1 VTAVI
6 TRRSLALGGRRYP
19 LVLPSLRDARLHLA
33 SVVISI
39 HILGQLGLGF
49 RVSVPQILSAILS
62 AAIVEVVW
70 TFVQRREIVWP
81 ASAMLTG
88 SGVALILRVVGT
100 ERGDHWTWRGWYI
113 FAGVAVLSLLTK
125 YLIRYRGT
133 HLFNPSNVG
142 LVAIF
147 LLLGSTRVEPLDFW
161 WSPLN
166 GWMIAAYALIGLGG
180 LAITA
185 RLRLLE
191 MAAAFWV
198 AFAAGIGLL
207 SATGHCMT
215 AAWAFSPVC
224 DTSFWWTV
232 VTSPE
237 VAIFLFFM
245 ITDPRTVPSGRTA
258 RTAFS
263 VAIAVL
269 AVVLIAPQS
278 TEFGAKVGLLAALV
292 VLSPLR
298 SLFDRLVPEFDRVQS
313 PHRTLLARLTHG
325 IEGSPRRVFTR
336 GAIGGAA
343 FASIS
348 ILIAVAGTP
357 ARVAADEPASV
368 ETLSISVD
376 PSSLPPVTV
385 DAEVEILADDL
396 MASGGVGLAT
406 ILAESLEVEAEAM
419 RRGDPSLLLGVDQGA
434 RLAEMERAID
444 QAAAEGLRVVDR
456 YRFDSIHVRV
466 VHNEGPQTA
475 PGLAFDTTGTIE
487 RSTYTMGATP
497 LQAATIPFST
507 TFVLRQGSGR
517 FWMIVDAPPGDPE
530 PLPGGTP

>member
-278 TEFGAKVGLLAALV
+278 TEFGAKASSPSLTGCNPPTGRSSPVSPTASRARHVVCSREERSAARP
-292 VLSPLR
+292 SHRSRSSLR
-298 SLFDRLVPEFDRVQS
+298 WPEHPQGWRQM
-313 PHRTLLARLTHG
+313 
-325 IEGSPRRVFTR
+325 
-336 GAIGGAA
+336 
-343 FASIS
+343 
-348 ILIAVAGTP
+348 
-357 ARVAADEPASV
+357 
-368 ETLSISVD
+368 
-376 PSSLPPVTV
+376 SLPP
-385 DAEVEILADDL
+385 
-396 MASGGVGLAT
+396 SK
-406 ILAESLEVEAEAM
+406 
-419 RRGDPSLLLGVDQGA
+419 P
-434 RLAEMERAID
+434 
-444 QAAAEGLRVVDR
+444 
-456 YRFDSIHVRV
+456 
-466 VHNEGPQTA
+466 
-475 PGLAFDTTGTIE
+475 
-487 RSTYTMGATP
+487 
-497 LQAATIPFST
+497 
-507 TFVLRQGSGR
+507 
-517 FWMIVDAPPGDPE
+517 
-530 PLPGGTP
+530 